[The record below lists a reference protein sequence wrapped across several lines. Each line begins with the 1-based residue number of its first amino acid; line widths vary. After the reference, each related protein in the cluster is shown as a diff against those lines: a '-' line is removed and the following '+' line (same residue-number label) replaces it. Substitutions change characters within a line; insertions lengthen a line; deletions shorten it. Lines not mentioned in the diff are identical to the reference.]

1 VLAAVRQVGE
11 DARKLAQMLIMPE
24 GRCLT
29 VNHGAFDGKAMVG
42 GHSCNTRLRC
52 LIVSLDLG
60 RLVTKRSKIRWAL
73 DGLFPANNNSSIRC
87 PSLLHF
93 STLLAVAPV
102 GLFKSEGSLVLFPEG
117 G

>member
-1 VLAAVRQVGE
+1 MRQVGE
-11 DARKLAQMLIMPE
+11 DARKLAQMLIMPK

-29 VNHGAFDGKAMVG
+29 VNYGTFDGKAMVG
-42 GHSCNTRLRC
+42 GHSGNTRLRC

-73 DGLFPANNNSSIRC
+73 ARLFSANNNSSIRC
-87 PSLLHF
+87 LSRSLLD
-93 STLLAVAPV
+93 LVAVAPV
-102 GLFKSEGSLVLFPEG
+102 GLFKSEGSLMLFPEG